1 VAGTLPALFF
11 KDPSTPLTAFKNGK
25 RTADQTVEGEDCYVL
40 NGEVMGMKT
49 ILWVTKDTFLVKQK
63 QMVLGGKS
71 TMPEMTDAKVE
82 EGLKKMGNLSPG
94 QKAQA
99 KAMAKNMKPMLAKAK
114 GTITETYRDIEFNQP
129 LKQQDFN
136 YVVPAGMLLSDSVL

>member
-1 VAGTLPALFF
+1 
-11 KDPSTPLTAFKNGK
+11 
-25 RTADQTVEGEDCYVL
+25 
-40 NGEVMGMKT
+40 MGMKT